1 MNSMTIQIDITDT
14 SMPNTKRL
22 SMRLWDG
29 VSDCSKCMQ
38 EMFVNDIIPKELLK
52 ANLKEDIMRLIG
64 DELDGYIDKALDNEG
79 KRVE

>member
-1 MNSMTIQIDITDT
+1 MTIQIDITDD
-14 SMPNTKRL
+14 SMPNTKCL
-22 SMRLWDG
+22 SMKSWDG
-29 VSDCSKCMQ
+29 VSECSKCMQ

-52 ANLKEDIMRLIG
+52 ANLKEKIMRLIG

>member
-1 MNSMTIQIDITDT
+1 MTIQIDITDT
-14 SMPNTKRL
+14 SMPNTMRL

-29 VSDCSKCMQ
+29 VSECSECMQ

-52 ANLKEDIMRLIG
+52 ANLKEGIMRLIG